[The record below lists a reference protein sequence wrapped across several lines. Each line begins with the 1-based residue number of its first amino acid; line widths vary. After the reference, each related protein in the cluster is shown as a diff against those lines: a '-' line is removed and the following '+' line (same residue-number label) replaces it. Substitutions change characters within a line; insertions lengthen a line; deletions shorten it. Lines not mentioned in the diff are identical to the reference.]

1 MAERE
6 RIRFAVAGTGWR
18 ALFYIRAAKN
28 LPELFE
34 LTGVLCRTQER
45 AESFAQEHGVRTF
58 VSLDALLETKPE
70 FVVSCIYKAELAD
83 MCMRVMERGVPALCE
98 TPLAVNL
105 DKLSELRD
113 AQKRTGVTLE
123 MAEQY
128 FLYPMHQARRAL
140 IEKGLLGDVVYCYLS
155 AMHDYHGVSM
165 LRAYL
170 GGESGPV
177 GIRAHKT
184 KTPIVVTG
192 GRGGYITSGEMGEEY
207 RVLAQFDYGDGRVGM
222 YDFAGTQYHSA
233 IRSNHLRILGTR
245 GEIADDEVRW
255 IDDSSRPHLDR
266 LVVHT
271 DEITGTIRAISFDGE
286 YVYENPFRTDVAM
299 TEDDIAVSS
308 VLVRMGASVR
318 GGCCHYPY
326 AFRDSYLSCVMTAAA
341 SENAGVTA
349 DALNW

>member
-1 MAERE
+1 ME

-18 ALFYIRAAKN
+18 TLFYVRAAKN

-45 AESFAQEHGVRTF
+45 AESFEKEYGVKTF
-58 VSLDALLETKPE
+58 TDLDALLETKPE

-98 TPLAVNL
+98 TPLAISL
-105 DKLSELRD
+105 EKLEALK
-113 AQKRTGVTLE
+113 AVQEKTGMLLE

-128 FLYPMHQARRAL
+128 FLYPSHAARIEL
-140 IEKGLLGDVVYCYLS
+140 IRRGLLGDVTYCYLS
-155 AMHDYHGVSM
+155 AMHDYHGISM

-170 GGESGPV
+170 GEETGPV
-177 GIRAHKT
+177 SIRAYKT

-192 GRGGYITSGEMGEEY
+192 GRGGYITDGETGDEF

-255 IDDSSRPHLDR
+255 LSEENRPRMDK

-271 DEITGTIRAISFDGE
+271 DEITGTVRMSSFGGE
-286 YVYENPFRTDVAM
+286 KVYENPFRTDVKM
-299 TEDDIAVSS
+299 TEDDIAVST
-308 VLVRMGASVR
+308 VLARMGESVR
-318 GGCCHYPY
+318 GGAAHYPF
-326 AFRDSYLSCVMTAAA
+326 AFRDSYLSLMMTAAA
-341 SENAGVTA
+341 GENACARA
-349 DALNW
+349 DAMNW

>member
-1 MAERE
+1 ME

-18 ALFYIRAAKN
+18 ALFYVRAAKN

-34 LTGVLCRTQER
+34 LTGVLCRTADR
-45 AESFAQEHGVRTF
+45 AESFAKEQGVKTYTD
-58 VSLDALLETKPE
+58 LGALLATKPE

-98 TPLAVNL
+98 TPLAISL
-105 DKLSELRD
+105 DKLEQLRD
-113 AQKRTGVTLE
+113 VQRRTGVTLE

-128 FLYPMHQARRAL
+128 FLYPTHQARRAVV
-140 IEKGLLGDVVYCYLS
+140 KSGLLGDITYCYMS
-155 AMHDYHGVSM
+155 MMHDYHGISM

-170 GGESGPV
+170 GEETGPV
-177 GIRAHKT
+177 SIRAYKT

-192 GRGGYITSGEMGEEY
+192 GRGGYITTGEMGEEY
-207 RVLAQFDYGDGRVGM
+207 RVLAQLDYGDGRVGM

-255 IDDSSRPHLDR
+255 IDENNRPHLNR

-271 DEITGTIRAISFDGE
+271 DAITGTICAIDFDGE
-286 YVYENPFRTDVAM
+286 RVYANPFRADVAM
-299 TEDDIAVSS
+299 TEDDIAVSE

-318 GGCCHYPY
+318 GGDRHYPY
-326 AFRDSYLSCVMTAAA
+326 AFRDSYLSCVMAAA
-341 SENAGVTA
+341 ANESADVTA
-349 DALNW
+349 DAMNW

>member
-1 MAERE
+1 MGH
-6 RIRFAVAGTGWR
+6 IRFAVAGTGWR

-34 LTGVLCRTQER
+34 LTGVLCRTAER
-45 AESFAQEHGVRTF
+45 AESFSREYGVKTF
-58 VSLDALLETKPE
+58 TDLDALLETKPE

-83 MCMRVMERGVPALCE
+83 MCIRVMERGVPALCE
-98 TPLAVNL
+98 TPLAVSL
-105 DKLSELRD
+105 DKLAQLREV
-113 AQKRTGVTLE
+113 QEKTGVTLE

-128 FLYPMHQARRAL
+128 FLYPTHAARRAVVSS
-140 IEKGLLGDVVYCYLS
+140 GLLGDITYCYLS
-155 AMHDYHGVSM
+155 MMHDYHGISM

-170 GGESGPV
+170 GEETGQVS
-177 GIRAHKT
+177 IRAYKT

-192 GRGGYITSGEMGEEY
+192 GRGGYITAGETGDEF

-255 IDDSSRPHLDR
+255 IDENNRPHLDR
-266 LVVHT
+266 LVAHT
-271 DEITGTIRAISFDGE
+271 DEITGTIRAVSFDGKR
-286 YVYENPFRTDVAM
+286 VYENPFRTDVVM
-299 TEDDIAVSS
+299 TEDDIAVAS
-308 VLVRMGASVR
+308 VLARMGRSVR
-318 GGCCHYPY
+318 GGEKHYPF

-341 SENAGVTA
+341 NENACVTA
-349 DALNW
+349 DAISW